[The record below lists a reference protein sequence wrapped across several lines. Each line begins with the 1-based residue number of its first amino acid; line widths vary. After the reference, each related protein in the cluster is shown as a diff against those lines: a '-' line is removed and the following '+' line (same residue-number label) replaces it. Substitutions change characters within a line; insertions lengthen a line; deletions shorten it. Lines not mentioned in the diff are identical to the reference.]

1 MLNNPEPI
9 GRYGYKL
16 TFREL
21 RDGLNEL
28 PESSLDLPVYMYS
41 DRDGSNYAV
50 SMLSMY
56 DDDEPH
62 GTDNPMSFNLYDE
75 DN

>member
-1 MLNNPEPI
+1 MTNNPEPI

-75 DN
+75 DD